1 MSETAL
7 TSVPSWK
14 AEAAATLRLAGP
26 MALTNLLQMAIYAV
40 DVIFVARLG
49 AISLSAA
56 SLSVAVYGLI
66 LWAVS
71 GLTGS
76 VSALIAEEIG
86 SRRHAVREVRRTVR
100 MGLWLAVIA
109 GLIGRASCRERVYAR
124 V

>member
-1 MSETAL
+1 
-7 TSVPSWK
+7 
-14 AEAAATLRLAGP
+14 GP

-49 AISLSAA
+49 AIPLAAA

-66 LWAVS
+66 LWAAS

-86 SRRHAVREVRRTVR
+86 RRRHAVREVRRTVR
-100 MGLWLAVIA
+100 MGLWLAALA
-109 GLIGRASCRERVYAR
+109 GLIGTALCLLGEPLMRLTGQD
-124 V
+124 